1 MILSIRARV
10 WGVAIC
16 LLLASG
22 AQAQQDRGGTGQD
35 VTITTADSAAG
46 SIELR
51 RGRADVLAT
60 TDGVRRFS
68 PPPEL
73 WFRGAPRLG
82 VTLMDMTKLLA
93 RYYNAGSGVI
103 VSAVVDGSPAHRAGL
118 QVGDVIRAVDGQG
131 IGSQTDLSYVLGGA
145 NGSLTLD
152 IVRYKRPLTVTVS
165 PVAPMK
171 APTGWVL

>member
-1 MILSIRARV
+1 MILSIRGRV

-35 VTITTADSAAG
+35 VITTADSAPG
-46 SIELR
+46 STELR
-51 RGRADVLAT
+51 RGRADAPAT
-60 TDGVRRFS
+60 TDPVRRFN
-68 PPPEL
+68 PPPQL
-73 WFRGAPRLG
+73 WVRGAPRLG

-103 VSAVVDGSPAHRAGL
+103 VSAVVDGSPAHLAGL

-131 IGSQTDLSYVLGGA
+131 IGSQTDLSYVLRGA
-145 NGSLTLD
+145 NGSITLD
-152 IVRYKRPLTVTVS
+152 IVRYKRPLIVTVS